1 MKPTCSHICDDNCND
16 INFIDV
22 SYNHYKYLNMIFV
35 YCSSHTHDTCTILYI
50 IVIIAFSN

>member
-1 MKPTCSHICDDNCND
+1 MKPTCSHICDDNCNN
-16 INFIDV
+16 IKFIDV

-35 YCSSHTHDTCTILYI
+35 YCSSHTHDACTILYI